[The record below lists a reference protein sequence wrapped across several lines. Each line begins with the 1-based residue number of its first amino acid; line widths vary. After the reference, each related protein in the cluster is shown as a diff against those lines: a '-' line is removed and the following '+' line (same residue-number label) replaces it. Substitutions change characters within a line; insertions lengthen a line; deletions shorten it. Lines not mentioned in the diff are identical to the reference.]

1 MAQLSKYVTKG
12 TNLAYFSDIN
22 GKINFISSILLEN
35 KEKDIFYIDFDTL
48 FTSFFQT
55 NTLNFSL
62 ENFQNLKMFLPHNNN
77 FESILETVL
86 NNLSCDSIIIID
98 SLNGLLDHINIKNLS
113 RTKNKNKKTGSEKRD
128 KYIKSAGHQSLKLLF
143 LLMKKIEDK
152 DIPILILVYQS
163 SKRLEKL
170 KIELLIDS
178 TTSQS
183 NHYIRLSS
191 SIFVLDFL
199 DEFDKTCFTVLKSNK
214 NHLVKPSEFFY
225 PHSIW
230 WEVNFLKVK

>member
-1 MAQLSKYVTKG
+1 MAHLSKYVTSG
-12 TNLAYFSDIN
+12 TNLTYFSDIN
-22 GKINFISSILLEN
+22 GKINFISSILLEYR
-35 KEKDIFYIDFDTL
+35 EKDIFYIDFDTL
-48 FTSFFQT
+48 LTSFFQT
-55 NTLNFSL
+55 NTLNFNL

-98 SLNGLLDHINIKNLS
+98 SLNGLFDYINIKNLS
-113 RTKNKNKKTGSEKRD
+113 RAKNKNKKTDSEKNY

-163 SKRLEKL
+163 SKRLERL
-170 KIELLIDS
+170 KTELLTDS

-191 SIFVLDFL
+191 SIFLLDFL
-199 DEFDKTCFTVLKSNK
+199 NEFDKTCFTVFKNNK
-214 NHLVKPSEFFY
+214 NHLAKPSEFFY
-225 PHSIW
+225 PHSVW
-230 WEVNFLKVK
+230 WKINFLKVK